1 VEKGLQQGNVD
12 LTTVQGILLDL
23 DGVVIDS
30 ERVHEQSLVILSE
43 RFGRRF
49 TVDEV
54 MSFKGLPEAGTAL
67 RFRQK
72 FPSLPLSDQAIIEA
86 RLAIV
91 RENYPLVTPI
101 PGATE
106 FLAKARAAGYRMA
119 LTTSA
124 NREIQELAFDRFHL
138 RSYFDGVITGNDV
151 TRGKPDPEPYQLSA
165 ARLNLAPEVCAVIED
180 AVNGIKSGKAA
191 GCYAIG
197 LTTSFPAENLRE
209 AGADLVVDN
218 FLQLSARLRS

>member
-1 VEKGLQQGNVD
+1 M
-12 LTTVQGILLDL
+12 QGILLDL

-49 TVDEV
+49 SQSEV

-67 RFRQK
+67 RFRQE
-72 FPSLPLSDQAIIEA
+72 FPNLSLSDQTIIEA

-91 RENYPLVTPI
+91 RENYPLVTLI

-106 FLAKARAAGYRMA
+106 FLGKAQAAGYRMA

-124 NREIQELAFDRFHL
+124 NREIQELAFARFKL
-138 RSYFDGVITGNDV
+138 QSYFNGVITGNDV

-165 ARLNLAPEVCAVIED
+165 ARLNLAPEACAVIED

-197 LTTSFPAENLRE
+197 LTTSFPAQTLRE
-209 AGADLVVDN
+209 AGADWVADD
-218 FLQLSARLRS
+218 FQQLIARLRS